1 MRIPR
6 TLAIVLA
13 GGQGSRMGALTD
25 EQAKP
30 ALRVGGSYRLIDI
43 ALSNL
48 ANSHLRAVWVVE
60 QYLPHSLNEHLSAGR
75 PWDLDRTRGGYRRL
89 VPEEGQASG
98 SEGFSAGNADDL
110 LKMGAQLREAGA
122 EVVVVT
128 SADQVYRLDMRA
140 VVAQHLERGSEATI
154 VTVEVPLAQ
163 AKHKTVVDVG
173 RDGVVQGLT
182 DKPTGP
188 PHGTIAAEIFVYD
201 VPVLLRTLDAIRHE
215 RAQADPGLTEG
226 IGDFPD
232 RLLPRLVEGGKTHA
246 YALTGYWRDLG
257 RPSAYLAAH
266 RELLRGRV
274 DVFDDPAWPIL
285 TRSPEMP
292 PPMMHAGS
300 VVEDSMI
307 SPGSHVHGTVRR
319 SVVGPGCVVEAGAVV
334 EDSVLMHRV
343 RVASGARVFASVVDD
358 SCRVG
363 EDAQVGAQPKRWPP
377 SDSAVVLVGRESHVA
392 NGVVLEPGARLEP
405 GTTAS

>member
-1 MRIPR
+1 M
-6 TLAIVLA
+6 
-13 GGQGSRMGALTD
+13 
-25 EQAKP
+25 
-30 ALRVGGSYRLIDI
+30 
-43 ALSNL
+43 
-48 ANSHLRAVWVVE
+48 
-60 QYLPHSLNEHLSAGR
+60 
-75 PWDLDRTRGGYRRL
+75 
-89 VPEEGQASG
+89 
-98 SEGFSAGNADDL
+98 
-110 LKMGAQLREAGA
+110 
-122 EVVVVT
+122 
-128 SADQVYRLDMRA
+128 
-140 VVAQHLERGSEATI
+140 
-154 VTVEVPLAQ
+154 
-163 AKHKTVVDVG
+163 
-173 RDGVVQGLT
+173 
-182 DKPTGP
+182 
-188 PHGTIAAEIFVYD
+188 
-201 VPVLLRTLDAIRHE
+201 LLRTLDAIRHE

-343 RVASGARVFASVVDD
+343 RVASGAQVYASVVDD

-392 NGVVLEPGARLEP
+392 KGVVLEPGARLEP